1 MHQKSKHVLSGRTLL
16 PAAALL
22 LALAMISFLLPSHAF
37 ADEAHTGEARTLIV
51 TVVEEIPADEIDD
64 EDVPLANFDDAGK
77 TVSDQTRH
85 VLLMSGL
92 LLFVLVYAFYFRTYE
107 KRLSSLR
114 LAAAEAETGWRGKRR
129 GQGEEKP

>member
-1 MHQKSKHVLSGRTLL
+1 MHQKSKPVLSGRTLL
-16 PAAALL
+16 LAAALL
-22 LALAMISFLLPSHAF
+22 LALAIMSVLLPSRAF
-37 ADEAHTGEARTLIV
+37 ADIGEARTLIV

-92 LLFVLVYAFYFRTYE
+92 LLFVLAYAFYFRTYE

>member
-1 MHQKSKHVLSGRTLL
+1 MHQKSKPVLSGRTLL
-16 PAAALL
+16 LAAALL
-22 LALAMISFLLPSHAF
+22 LALAIMSVLLPSRAF
-37 ADEAHTGEARTLIV
+37 ADTGEARTLIV

-64 EDVPLANFDDAGK
+64 EDVPLANFDDAEK

-129 GQGEEKP
+129 GLREEQR

>member
-1 MHQKSKHVLSGRTLL
+1 MHQKSKPVLSGRTLL
-16 PAAALL
+16 LAAALL
-22 LALAMISFLLPSHAF
+22 LALAIMSVLLPSRAF

-64 EDVPLANFDDAGK
+64 DDVPLAPFGDAEK
-77 TVSDQTRH
+77 NVSDQTRH

-92 LLFVLVYAFYFRTYE
+92 LLLVLIYVFYFRTYE

-114 LAAAEAETGWRGKRR
+114 LAAAEAENGWRGKRR
-129 GQGEEKP
+129 SQREEKP